1 MTLRRGAARSQRRR
15 IGPSIYVPI
24 VLSLGVIL
32 AVWAYPHLAPPLSTA
47 AAVLAASIPVL
58 RSRRGSQ
65 QELSTVDP
73 RASGSDTSDEGEPS

>member
-15 IGPSIYVPI
+15 VGPSIYVPI

-32 AVWAYPHLAPPLSTA
+32 AVCIYPHLAAPLSTA
-47 AAVLAASIPVL
+47 AAVVAASVPAL

-65 QELSTVDP
+65 QGLPSVE
-73 RASGSDTSDEGEPS
+73 RGASDSDTSDGGEPA